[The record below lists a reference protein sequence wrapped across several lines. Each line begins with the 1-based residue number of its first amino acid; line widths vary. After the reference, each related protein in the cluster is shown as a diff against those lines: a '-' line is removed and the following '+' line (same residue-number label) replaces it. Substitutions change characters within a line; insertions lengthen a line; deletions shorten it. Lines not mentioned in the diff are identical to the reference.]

1 MYRLRENL
9 AQDMIHAFLHQK
21 GIQPEAYESSL
32 CLLEENSLQG
42 VILYENSSWESQLFR
57 KNIIN
62 VKIAAA
68 NSTGQLKR
76 LFQEFYAARRAAG
89 TDFIFIKIPAEDI
102 GAMQVV
108 QQLPNAYFV
117 GSLLKLVSPVR
128 VYNSTPPFEITEA
141 GPGDMEAISRLA
153 RDAFTKSRYYQDP
166 RLSYESANRLFEEW
180 ARNNAGGRASL
191 QFLATYKGETVG
203 FVQGLSKGDEFVLD
217 LMAVKPGFEGKGAGF
232 HLAAHVIEQSLRF
245 QHKTVSAGTQL
256 HNVRAIRLYE
266 RMGFKADASY
276 YYYHVWPGKEAD

>member
-1 MYRLRENL
+1 MGKS
-9 AQDMIHAFLHQK
+9 IV
-21 GIQPEAYESSL
+21 S
-32 CLLEENSLQG
+32 
-42 VILYENSSWESQLFR
+42 

-62 VKIAAA
+62 VKLAAA
-68 NSTGQLKR
+68 NSAGQLKR

-141 GPGDMEAISRLA
+141 GPGDTEAISRLA

-166 RLSYESANRLFEEW
+166 ISAMKVQTACLKSGRGITRKAELRYNSPPHIRERLWALFRGCLK
-180 ARNNAGGRASL
+180 AMNSSL
-191 QFLATYKGETVG
+191 
-203 FVQGLSKGDEFVLD
+203 
-217 LMAVKPGFEGKGAGF
+217 
-232 HLAAHVIEQSLRF
+232 I
-245 QHKTVSAGTQL
+245 
-256 HNVRAIRLYE
+256 
-266 RMGFKADASY
+266 
-276 YYYHVWPGKEAD
+276 

>member
-62 VKIAAA
+62 VKLAAA

-76 LFQEFYAARRAAG
+76 LFQAFYAARRAAG

-141 GPGDMEAISRLA
+141 GPGDTEAIRRLA

-166 RLSYESANRLFEEW
+166 HLSYESANRLFEEW
-180 ARNNAGGRASL
+180 ARNNAEGRASL
-191 QFLATYKGETVG
+191 QFAATYKGETVG

-266 RMGFKADASY
+266 RMGFKVDASY

>member
-1 MYRLRENL
+1 
-9 AQDMIHAFLHQK
+9 MIHAFLHQK
-21 GIQPEAYESSL
+21 GIHPEAYESSL

-42 VILYENSSWESQLFR
+42 VILHENSSWESQLFR

-62 VKIAAA
+62 VKLAAA

-76 LFQEFYAARRAAG
+76 LFQEFYAARRADG

-141 GPGDMEAISRLA
+141 ALRRHGSDQPA
-153 RDAFTKSRYYQDP
+153 YP
-166 RLSYESANRLFEEW
+166 R
-180 ARNNAGGRASL
+180 
-191 QFLATYKGETVG
+191 
-203 FVQGLSKGDEFVLD
+203 
-217 LMAVKPGFEGKGAGF
+217 
-232 HLAAHVIEQSLRF
+232 
-245 QHKTVSAGTQL
+245 
-256 HNVRAIRLYE
+256 RLYKKQVLSGYPISVIKVQTACLKSGRGITRKEELRYNSSPNIRE
-266 RMGFKADASY
+266 RPRALFRGCLKAMNSSLI
-276 YYYHVWPGKEAD
+276 

>member
-1 MYRLRENL
+1 MKTLRGKVNCSEKY
-9 AQDMIHAFLHQK
+9 HQC
-21 GIQPEAYESSL
+21 EACS
-32 CLLEENSLQG
+32 
-42 VILYENSSWESQLFR
+42 R
-57 KNIIN
+57 
-62 VKIAAA
+62 

-141 GPGDMEAISRLA
+141 GPGDTEAISRL
-153 RDAFTKSRYYQDP
+153 RRLYKSRYYQDP

-180 ARNNAGGRASL
+180 ARNNAEGRASL
-191 QFLATYKGETVG
+191 QFAATYKGETVG

-276 YYYHVWPGKEAD
+276 YYYHVYGKEAD